1 MSITPVPYF
10 PRRCG
15 SCCSVRCIECNVCGC
30 RFVIELKA
38 HLVKIVDKLATAHD
52 VSPIV
57 DSEVEY
63 PEACKQ
69 TAPILFPAPK

>member
-1 MSITPVPYF
+1 MSVTPVPYF

-15 SCCSVRCIECNVCGC
+15 SCRGVCCIECNVCRC
-30 RFVIELKA
+30 RFLIELKA

-52 VSPIV
+52 VSPIIG
-57 DSEVEY
+57 SEVEY

-69 TAPILFPAPK
+69 TVPVLFPVPE